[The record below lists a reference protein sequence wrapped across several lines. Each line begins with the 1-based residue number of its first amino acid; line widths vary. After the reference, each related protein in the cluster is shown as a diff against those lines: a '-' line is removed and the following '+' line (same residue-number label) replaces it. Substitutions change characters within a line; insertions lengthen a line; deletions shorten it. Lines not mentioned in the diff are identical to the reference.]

1 MNQGKERLGLIIL
14 AGGLGSRMGCPK
26 ALLPWGIGPSTTLL
40 SHMIQ
45 KGQAAGFNHIIVS
58 VGPEDESQAIME
70 SLPSLLLSK
79 SVDIVYDEY
88 PRCGPLG
95 GLYSSL
101 KAAASLHVADAY
113 AVVAVD
119 MPFIELS
126 HYPDI
131 ARFDNCVDV
140 VVPKHS
146 NGNLEPIGGIYRTT
160 ILPVLS
166 SILESVE
173 EDVSLHHMI
182 DTLEVMAEYEV
193 DTIDIPENSRD
204 LYNVNC
210 QDEYVWARADYIN
223 SQRKVPVF
231 SVVASKSKTGKTT
244 VVAALVSALEARG
257 IRVGL
262 VKSDRHGFV
271 MDHPNTDTDTVMQA
285 GATAVAIAG
294 PQETA
299 VRLRTTEQTN
309 LMELAQSLPVDLVFI
324 ETRSQ
329 GVFPIIEVVR
339 EDQEL
344 ISDILDRVA
353 TISLEGLEDYISKL
367 VERIVATIQ

>member
-14 AGGLGSRMGCPK
+14 AGGLGTRMGCPK
-26 ALLPWGIGPSTTLL
+26 ALLPWGIDPSTTLL

-45 KGQAAGFNHIIVS
+45 KGQTAGFKHIIVS
-58 VGPEDESQAIME
+58 VGPEDESQVIME

-101 KAAASLHVADAY
+101 KAAAPLHVAHAY

-146 NGNLEPIGGIYRTT
+146 NGTLEPIGGIYRTT

-166 SILESVE
+166 SILESGD

-182 DTLEVMAEYEV
+182 GKLESMSDYEV
-193 DTIDIPENSRD
+193 DTIDIPENARD
-204 LYNVNC
+204 LYNVNY

-223 SQRKVPVF
+223 SQRNVPIF

-344 ISDILDRVA
+344 ISDSLDRVA
-353 TISLEGLEDYISKL
+353 TISLDGLEGDIPKL
-367 VERIVATIQ
+367 VERVIATI